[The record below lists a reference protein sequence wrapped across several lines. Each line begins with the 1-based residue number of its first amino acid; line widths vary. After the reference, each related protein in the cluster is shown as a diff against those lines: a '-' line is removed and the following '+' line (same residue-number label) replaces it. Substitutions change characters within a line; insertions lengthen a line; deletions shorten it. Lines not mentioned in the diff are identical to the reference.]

1 LVSDWLNAA
10 GSTENTYAAVEHL
23 ERTVDLDGEVDVSRG
38 IDDIQ
43 AVVVPLATGCRGL
56 DSNAALL
63 FLIHEVGGELQN
75 SLGGRCFTGVNMG
88 ENADIAV
95 TLQVSHC
102 GIQSS
107 SLKNLFAPGLSA
119 WHSQNKNRRLYCK
132 KDAKTTVNY

>member
-1 LVSDWLNAA
+1 
-10 GSTENTYAAVEHL
+10 
-23 ERTVDLDGEVDVSRG
+23 VSRG

-63 FLIHEVGGELQN
+63 FLIHEVGGGCTVVHFTNFVNLAGELQN